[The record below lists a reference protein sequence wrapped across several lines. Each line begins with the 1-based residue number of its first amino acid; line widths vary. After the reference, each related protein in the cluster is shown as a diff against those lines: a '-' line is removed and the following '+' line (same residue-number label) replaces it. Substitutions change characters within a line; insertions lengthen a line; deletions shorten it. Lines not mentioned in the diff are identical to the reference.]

1 MGDIKRAKAKGSLRN
16 ITEIFFTI
24 AVTSAVNSIVVN
36 TLMNKV
42 YSVKRYR
49 LNKFIKDVYNY
60 YCYNT
65 KDKEIPEIKIYREYT
80 TYVEIKRGG
89 KTKITPYRNV

>member
-1 MGDIKRAKAKGSLRN
+1 MGTDIKRAKAKGSLRN
-16 ITEIFFTI
+16 ITRIFFTI
-24 AVTSAVNSIVVN
+24 AVMSALTSIVVN
-36 TLMNKV
+36 TLD
-42 YSVKRYR
+42 SPVKRYR

-65 KDKEIPEIKIYREYT
+65 KDKEIPEIKIYTEYT

>member
-1 MGDIKRAKAKGSLRN
+1 MGTDIKRAKAKGSLRN
-16 ITEIFFTI
+16 ITRIFFTI
-24 AVTSAVNSIVVN
+24 AVMSALTSIVVN
-36 TLMNKV
+36 TLD
-42 YSVKRYR
+42 SPVKRYR

-65 KDKEIPEIKIYREYT
+65 KDKEIPEIKIYSEYT

>member
-1 MGDIKRAKAKGSLRN
+1 MGTDIKKAKGSLRN

-65 KDKEIPEIKIYREYT
+65 KGGN
-80 TYVEIKRGG
+80 GG
-89 KTKITPYRNV
+89 KVTP